1 LSLGRPRDNTRCYRG
16 RSVRV
21 LVTGGAG
28 FIGANLV
35 EELLA
40 GGHEVRVLDNFST
53 GHRHNLSGVEDELE
67 LIEGDLRS
75 YERVHHAVRGCEVV
89 FHQGALPSVPRSVQ
103 DPITT
108 SEINVGGTLNVLLT
122 ARDEGVRRVVFASS
136 SSIYGD
142 APGFPR
148 TERQAPQPLAPY
160 AVSKLA
166 AEQYCRVFATVYGLE
181 TVSLRY
187 FNVFGKRQDP
197 ASQYS
202 AVIPRFI
209 TAMREGR
216 APTIYGSGEQSRDF
230 THVDDV
236 VAANLLAIQA
246 SAATG
251 GVFNI
256 ACGAHHSLNELVV
269 SLNRLLDTDTQ
280 PIHISPRPGDI
291 ERSWADIG
299 LAREAL
305 GYEPEVDFEQGL
317 RRTLAAYNEDLPVQ
331 RSAAF
336 GG

>member
-1 LSLGRPRDNTRCYRG
+1 
-16 RSVRV
+16 VRV

-28 FIGANLV
+28 FIGSNLV
-35 EELLA
+35 DELLA
-40 GGHEVRVLDNFST
+40 RGHAVKVLDNFSS
-53 GHRHNLSGVEDELE
+53 GHRHNLAAVEDEVE

-122 ARDEGVRRVVFASS
+122 ARDEGVRRLVFASS

-148 TERQAPQPLAPY
+148 TEGATPMPMAPY

-166 AEQYCRVFATVYGLE
+166 AEQYCRVFSTVYGLE

-187 FNVFGKRQDP
+187 FNIFGRSQDP

-202 AVIPRFI
+202 AVIPRFMS
-209 TAMREGR
+209 AMLEGR
-216 APTIYGSGEQSRDF
+216 SPTIYGTGRQSRDF
-230 THVDDV
+230 THVDNV
-236 VAANLLAIQA
+236 VAANMLAMDARGA
-246 SAATG
+246 SG

-256 ACGAHHSLNELVV
+256 ACGRAHSLNELVEL
-269 SLNRLLDTDTQ
+269 LNRLIGTEIE
-280 PIHISPRPGDI
+280 PVHVSARPGDVA
-291 ERSWADIG
+291 RSWADISSAETV
-299 LAREAL
+299 LDYTPA
-305 GYEPEVDFEQGL
+305 VDLEQGL
-317 RRTLAAYNEDLPVQ
+317 RRTLATFEVRA
-331 RSAAF
+331 RTARASMIS

>member
-1 LSLGRPRDNTRCYRG
+1 
-16 RSVRV
+16 VRV

-28 FIGANLV
+28 FIGSNLV
-35 EELLA
+35 GELLSR
-40 GGHEVRVLDNFST
+40 GHAVRVLDNFST
-53 GHRHNLSGVEDELE
+53 GLRDNLAAFKGEID

-103 DPITT
+103 DPLTT
-108 SEINVGGTLNVLLT
+108 SEINVGGTLNVLLN

-148 TERQAPQPLAPY
+148 TEGAAPMPVAPY

-187 FNVFGKRQDP
+187 FNVFGRHQDP

-209 TAMREGR
+209 AVMHAGR
-216 APTIYGSGEQSRDF
+216 SPTIYGSGEQLRDF
-230 THVDDV
+230 VHIDDV
-236 VAANLLAIQA
+236 VAANLLAMDA
-246 SAATG
+246 PDAAG

-256 ACGAHHSLNELVV
+256 GCGAAHSLNELVEV
-269 SLNRLLDTDTQ
+269 LNRLLGSEIRAAHTA
-280 PIHISPRPGDI
+280 PRPGDV
-291 ERSWADIG
+291 ERSWADIS
-299 LAREAL
+299 LAERLL
-305 GYEPEVDFEQGL
+305 GFAPGVDFEQGL
-317 RRTLAAYNEDLPVQ
+317 RLTLESFDERVPAGDAEATGM
-331 RSAAF
+331 R

>member
-1 LSLGRPRDNTRCYRG
+1 
-16 RSVRV
+16 VRV

-28 FIGANLV
+28 FIGSNLV
-35 EELLA
+35 DELLA
-40 GGHEVRVLDNFST
+40 GGHTVRVLDNFST
-53 GHRHNLSGVEDELE
+53 GHRHNLGAADGEIE

-75 YERVHHAVRGCEVV
+75 YERVHNAVRGCEVV

-108 SEINVGGTLNVLLT
+108 NEVNVGGTLNVLLT

-148 TERQAPQPLAPY
+148 TESQTPSPLAPY

-166 AEQYCRVFATVYGLE
+166 AEHYCRVFATVYELE

-187 FNVFGKRQDP
+187 FNVFGRHQDP
-197 ASQYS
+197 ASMYS

-209 TAMREGR
+209 VAMQEGR
-216 APTIYGSGEQSRDF
+216 QPTIYGSGEQSRDF

-236 VAANLLAIQA
+236 VAANLLAMDA
-246 SAATG
+246 PTAVG
-251 GVFNI
+251 GVFNV
-256 ACGAHHSLNELVV
+256 ACGKHHSLNQLVDI
-269 SLNRLLDTDTQ
+269 LNRLLETEIEPVRT
-280 PIHISPRPGDI
+280 SARPGDV
-291 ERSWADIG
+291 ERSWADVG

-305 GYEPEVDFEQGL
+305 GYTAAVDFEQGL
-317 RRTLAAYNEDLPVQ
+317 RRTLASYIEGKRGLRAETV
-331 RSAAF
+331 S
-336 GG
+336 G

>member
-1 LSLGRPRDNTRCYRG
+1 
-16 RSVRV
+16 VRV

-53 GHRHNLSGVEDELE
+53 GHRHNLSRVEDGVE

-122 ARDEGVRRVVFASS
+122 ARDERVRRVVFAFS

-148 TERQAPQPLAPY
+148 TEQQAPKPLAPY

-166 AEQYCRVFATVYGLE
+166 AEQYCRVFARVYGLE

-187 FNVFGKRQDP
+187 FNVFGKHQDP

-209 TAMREGR
+209 TAMRDGR

-236 VAANLLAIQA
+236 VAANLLAMKA
-246 SAATG
+246 PAATG

-256 ACGAHHSLNELVV
+256 GCGTHHSLNELVV
-269 SLNRLLDTDTQ
+269 RLNRLLDSNIEA
-280 PIHISPRPGDI
+280 IHVPPRPGDV

-299 LAREAL
+299 LARDIL
-305 GYEPEVDFEQGL
+305 GYEPGVDFEQGL
-317 RRTLAAYNEDLPVQ
+317 QRALEAYSRYRATPGSAPV
-331 RSAAF
+331 